1 MIKRTR
7 LVATIGCLAALGGSG
22 VAIAADGPTQIAVS
36 DAPTL
41 TAGQVAPFD
50 AAGVR
55 AVRRGRPIPR
65 GYVLVG
71 QTVDIARGTRSGN
84 ANGAGAA
91 LTYRCPG
98 TKAAAHV
105 RRGRQR
111 RLLRDERLRRP
122 PADARVQLRRAD
134 AGPLDRHAV
143 RGLPLTPDPTAARG
157 ARRGAARAVHAA
169 AYLPVHSYGRFSR
182 NAAAPLRKSSLP

>member
-22 VAIAADGPTQIAVS
+22 VAMAADGPTQIAVS

-71 QTVDIARGTRSGN
+71 QTVHIARGTRSGN
-84 ANGAGAA
+84 AKSAGAA

-98 TKAAAHV
+98 TK
-105 RRGRQR
+105 
-111 RLLRDERLRRP
+111 RLRTFGVVGNAGFSATSDYVGHRQT
-122 PADARVQLRRAD
+122 RV
-134 AGPLDRHAV
+134 
-143 RGLPLTPDPTAARG
+143 
-157 ARRGAARAVHAA
+157 
-169 AYLPVHSYGRFSR
+169 FSF
-182 NAAAPLRKSSLP
+182 AAPTLDHSTGTLYAVCR